1 MQKKFSGR
9 INFTGERLAR
19 VVGVLSFMV
28 YGYGLFPGRIYKDSA
43 TMFQLMSEGRSTDQW
58 NALYFWFISVTSNKG
73 QFPFLSALIC
83 AALFYISLFL
93 FVDALPTQE
102 ENKRKTLLV
111 IVVTPFVG
119 VFGFTI
125 GHDVTATS
133 GILLLLRALFVM
145 KKSKLQKNELF
156 IVALGVVLSST
167 SILGCAAVFGFSV
180 VLFFRNRKLISILSL
195 SICAALTLGSASL
208 FSIERSE
215 SDLSIAAVLGDLKC
229 IAQHPDSKIEE
240 KDWESLIELAPK
252 DLWLEPMSCTVAD
265 NAFFALENASRSKS
279 KVLETW
285 ISLARNNPQI
295 MLQARI
301 HRASNAL
308 PPIFFRSPPNMFD
321 TSYSNPVGAVA
332 ASDLQIAPD
341 LFKTSVDL
349 PINELNELPNQRI
362 LETTVLLPTF
372 FLNQRSDLWGWGG
385 FWLTLTFLLIIVRFR
400 NAARPQLVNLIPLVC
415 VHLTLILFSPSPSP
429 RYVFASILVGIV
441 FSLNFAVD
449 GLKWARA
456 KA

>member
-1 MQKKFSGR
+1 MQMKPRRGIDFIR
-9 INFTGERLAR
+9 ERWTWT
-19 VVGVLSFMV
+19 VGVLSFIV

-43 TMFQLMSEGRSTDQW
+43 TMLQLMSEGQSTDQW
-58 NALYFWFISVTSNKG
+58 NALYFWLISLTSFKG

-83 AALFYISLFL
+83 AALLYISLFL

-102 ENKRKTLLV
+102 ENKRKILLL
-111 IVVTPFVG
+111 IIVTPFVG

-133 GILLLLRALFVM
+133 GILLLLRALFIM
-145 KKSKLQKNELF
+145 KKSKLQKKELV

-167 SILGCAAVFGFSV
+167 SILGCAAVFGFSL
-180 VLFFRNRKLISILSL
+180 VLFFRNSKLISILSI
-195 SICAALTLGSASL
+195 SISAGLTLGSASL
-208 FSIERSE
+208 LSIERSE
-215 SDLSIAAVLGDLKC
+215 IDLSIAAVLGDLKC
-229 IAQHPDSKIEE
+229 IAQHPGSKIEE
-240 KDWESLIELAPK
+240 KDWESLIELGPK
-252 DLWLEPMSCTVAD
+252 ELWLEPMSCTVAD
-265 NAFFALENASRSKS
+265 HAFFALESASRSKS
-279 KVLETW
+279 KVMKTW

-301 HRASNAL
+301 QRASNAL
-308 PPIFFRSPPNMFD
+308 PPLFFRSPPNMFD
-321 TSYSNPVGAVA
+321 TSYSNPVGAAA

-349 PINELNELPNQRI
+349 PINEVNELPYQKL

-385 FWLTLTFLLIIVRFR
+385 FWLTLTFLLIIIRFR
-400 NAARPQLVNLIPLVC
+400 TAASPQLVNLIPLAC

-449 GLKWARA
+449 SLKWGRA